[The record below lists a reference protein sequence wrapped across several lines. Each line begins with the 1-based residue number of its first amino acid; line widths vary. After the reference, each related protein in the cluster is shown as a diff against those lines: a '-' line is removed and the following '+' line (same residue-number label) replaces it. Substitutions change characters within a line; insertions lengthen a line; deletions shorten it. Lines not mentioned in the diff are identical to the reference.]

1 MRLGPLI
8 RKEYKMGVFKQVK
21 ETACNIGN
29 SARLYYHEHEE
40 AIWTLIGSVIGT
52 AIVTSVGV
60 TAAYDKGLG
69 EGFVIGQN
77 NACEI
82 ISHANGNVPHIVET
96 NIKA

>member
-1 MRLGPLI
+1 MI

-29 SARLYYHEHEE
+29 SARLYYYEHEE
-40 AIWTLIGSVIGT
+40 AIWTLIGSTVGA
-52 AIVTSVGV
+52 AIVGPVIA
-60 TAAYDKGLG
+60 TAAYNKGLG

-96 NIKA
+96 NVKA

>member
-1 MRLGPLI
+1 MI

-29 SARLYYHEHEE
+29 SVRLYYHEHEE
-40 AIWTLIGSVIGT
+40 AIWTLIGSTVGA
-52 AIVTSVGV
+52 AIVGPAIAA
-60 TAAYDKGLG
+60 AAYDKGLG

-96 NIKA
+96 NVKA